1 MKKEVVMRKGLYS
14 RLFGLFFIAW
24 AVFSIVFSQVI
35 PFLSSVGYS
44 ENQISWVLTSSAIIG
59 MITQLLI
66 GYWLDKYQ
74 KTKIFFVALI
84 IIMSI
89 LSSVSYSITH
99 LNFWLLFFLVSI
111 FVALFRI
118 SSNVAETWV
127 YQIDDDVMSRF
138 GLIRIFGSIGWAL
151 ASIVVAWVIER
162 YNYFAVMPMVIL
174 LTVVVLLLSVGIPD
188 SEKVSSSNS
197 INFKDIKKLINNKQY
212 VLGLWF
218 FFILFMI
225 YNFDMITGIYKM
237 IELGSSNSLIGFKW
251 FAQAV
256 VEIPLM
262 AFGAK
267 LILKLTNR
275 SVSLLTALFM
285 GIRFILLGLATS
297 PEQMVWISLLQ
308 AFTFPTMLLAQ
319 KDYVAKTVPL
329 ELRSSGHMIMTAITS
344 NIPVILVPLI
354 SNMVSGF
361 ANNSQILLVSGILC
375 IVPILLLKD
384 VKI

>member
-1 MKKEVVMRKGLYS
+1 MRKGLYS